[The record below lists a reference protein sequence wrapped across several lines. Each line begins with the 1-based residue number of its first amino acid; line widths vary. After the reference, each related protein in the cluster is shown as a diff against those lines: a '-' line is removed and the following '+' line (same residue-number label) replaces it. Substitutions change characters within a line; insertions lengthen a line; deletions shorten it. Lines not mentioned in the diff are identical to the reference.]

1 MNDLLNDLLVMSPG
15 KVRPFN
21 KALRNKLVKA
31 VSVSLKDSVVEVV
44 CK

>member
-1 MNDLLNDLLVMSPG
+1 MNDLLNNLLVMSSG
-15 KVRPFN
+15 RVI

-31 VSVSLKDSVVEVV
+31 VPVSLKDSVVAVV